1 MYANGIIRH
10 TGVLAVG
17 GDHISNDLAF
27 GLKLPLGRAEQ
38 LKIDHGSALVEE
50 SVKGQVITI
59 SNDLGLPEKTIN
71 IEHLRRIM
79 SARIEEIFQLI
90 AAELDAAGV
99 LDQVREGVFICGGGA
114 RIPQIQRAASMVFG
128 MHAYIGKTNLMSGL
142 KSALDQPEFAAAIG
156 LARFGSFEL
165 KKRSDDR
172 RPLLGIRSTLSQLL
186 RPLTRG

>member
-1 MYANGIIRH
+1 M
-10 TGVLAVG
+10 
-17 GDHISNDLAF
+17 
-27 GLKLPLGRAEQ
+27 
-38 LKIDHGSALVEE
+38 
-50 SVKGQVITI
+50 
-59 SNDLGLPEKTIN
+59 
-71 IEHLRRIM
+71 
-79 SARIEEIFQLI
+79 I

-114 RIPQIQRAASMVFG
+114 RIPQIQRAASLVFG